1 MGYERGGRFG
11 EDRGQDDNGFSYRR
25 GGQGAQGQ
33 DRYGPRGETRYGG
46 YEGGRGAQDFRGQ
59 RDHDDDDRG
68 FFDRAGDEVRSWF
81 GDDDASRRREQ
92 DGRYDDDDDRPR
104 SQGYRGQP
112 QGERSRESYGQSHY
126 TQSYG
131 GGARGGQS
139 QSYGQQGGRESA
151 YGQGQYG
158 SSRYTQGGQDDV
170 HGYGNWRQRQ
180 IEQLDR
186 DYDEYRR
193 EHQSQFDQQFHSWR
207 EKRTGQRSSL
217 GKVNEHMEVV
227 GSDGQHIGTVD
238 KVRGD
243 RIILTKN
250 DPEAG
255 GHHHSIPCSWIES
268 VDDKITVNKTHDEA
282 QRQWRDEERN
292 KAMFGDDDQSQS
304 RITGE
309 RARSSG
315 GTY

>member
-11 EDRGQDDNGFSYRR
+11 EDRGQDEYGYSYRR

-46 YEGGRGAQDFRGQ
+46 YEGGRGAQDMGGRN
-59 RDHDDDDRG
+59 RDQDEDDRG

-81 GDDDASRRREQ
+81 GDDDASRRREK
-92 DGRYDDDDDRPR
+92 DGRYEDDDQPR
-104 SQGYRGQP
+104 GESSYRGQP
-112 QGERSRESYGQSHY
+112 QSGPDRSRESYGQSRY
-126 TQSYG
+126 GQSYG
-131 GGARGGQS
+131 GGSRTQS
-139 QSYGQQGGRESA
+139 SGRQQSGREPA
-151 YGQGQYG
+151 QGQGQYG
-158 SSRYTQGGQDDV
+158 SSRYTQGGDDV
-170 HGYGNWRQRQ
+170 HGYSNWRQRQ
-180 IEQLDR
+180 IEQLDK

-193 EHQSQFDQQFHSWR
+193 EHQSQFDSQFHTWR
-207 EKRTGQRSSL
+207 EKRTTQRGSL
-217 GKVNEHMEVV
+217 GKVAEHMDVV

-268 VDDKITVNKTHDEA
+268 VDDKVTVNKTHDEA
-282 QRQWRDEERN
+282 QRQWKDEERN
-292 KAMFGDDDQSQS
+292 KAMFGEDDQSEP
-304 RITGE
+304 RITGDY
-309 RARSSG
+309 ARSSG
-315 GTY
+315 GNI